1 MGPNQQHVRRQPFVA
16 GLLDVGTAKTACLIV
31 EFQAPGVPLRVLGA
45 GASATR
51 GLKAGVVVE
60 MDGVEQAIRGAV
72 GEAEAQ
78 AEVTLDGVTLSVACG
93 RVKATTFAADSAIE
107 HYTVTEADVSRLMQ
121 AGRAFAEKDGRAVLS
136 LERLAA
142 RVDGVTCAG
151 EPRGIAGRLLSADL
165 VAVSA
170 DEPPIRNLMHVV
182 ERADL
187 ATASLI
193 AAPLASGFGATR
205 PEARRQGV
213 ITIDIGAGT
222 TLVAMFLGSRLVAGD
237 VIPVGGNHITF
248 DIARALKASILEAE
262 RIKKEYGTLARSA
275 DDADTVLAYAG
286 LGAPSESETDHV
298 LTGQVFETTRWALSE
313 IIEHRINGLF
323 SHASERIERSGL
335 ADYVT
340 GPIVLT
346 GGSSLIPGIAEIAH
360 LTFAR
365 PVEVSAAYPLPGLP
379 PEFSGPAFAAVAGMA
394 MVRPQFAF
402 RAAETS
408 GALQGGY
415 LQRVGRWLRRG

>member
-1 MGPNQQHVRRQPFVA
+1 MGPSQHHVRRKPFVA

-31 EFQAPGVPLRVLGA
+31 EFQAPGVPLRVLGG

-60 MDGVEQAIRGAV
+60 MDSVEQAIRSAV
-72 GEAEAQ
+72 GEAEALAQ
-78 AEVTLDGVTLSVACG
+78 VTLDDVTLSVACG
-93 RVKATTFAADSAIE
+93 RVKATTFAAESAIE
-107 HYTVTEADVSRLMQ
+107 HYTVTEADVSRLMH
-121 AGRAFAEKDGRAVLS
+121 AGRAFAEKDGRVLLS
-136 LERLAA
+136 LERIGA
-142 RVDGVTCAG
+142 RVDGVACPG
-151 EPRGIAGRLLSADL
+151 EPSGIAGRVLSADL

-182 ERADL
+182 ERAYL
-187 ATASLI
+187 GTASLI

-213 ITIDIGAGT
+213 IVVDIGAGT
-222 TLVAMFLGSRLVAGD
+222 TLVAMFAGGRLVAGD
-237 VIPVGGNHITF
+237 VIPIGGNHITF

-262 RIKKEYGTLARSA
+262 RIKKECGTLARSV
-275 DDADTVLAYAG
+275 DDADTTLAYAG
-286 LGAPSESETDHV
+286 LGATSETE
-298 LTGQVFETTRWALSE
+298 TAQVYETTRWALSE
-313 IIEHRINGLF
+313 IIEHRVTGLF
-323 SHASERIERSGL
+323 SHVSERIERSGL

-360 LTFAR
+360 ITFAR
-365 PVEVSAAYPLPGLP
+365 PIEVSAAYPLPDLP
-379 PEFSGPAFAAVAGMA
+379 PEFSGPAFATVAGMA

-402 RAAETS
+402 RAAE
-408 GALQGGY
+408 AEVVQQGGY